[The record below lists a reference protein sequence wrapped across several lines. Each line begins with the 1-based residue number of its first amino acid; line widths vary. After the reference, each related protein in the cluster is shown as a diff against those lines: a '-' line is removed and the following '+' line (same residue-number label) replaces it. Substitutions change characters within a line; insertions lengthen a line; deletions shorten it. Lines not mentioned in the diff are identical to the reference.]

1 MLQDLQEL
9 DYPFHDRTITVTQ
22 CGRLCT
28 GRRRKIK
35 LSAVFAGQKVGVKQ
49 VSDKIWLVTFM
60 HYDLGFFDD
69 ETVASNRLQI
79 RST

>member
-1 MLQDLQEL
+1 M
-9 DYPFHDRTITVTQ
+9 
-22 CGRLCT
+22 

-79 RST
+79 RSTQNCYPCLRNDPLLM